1 MTRTVDYAVNSYQ
14 ICLGQTNI
22 DLIGSRDGDDFHDG
36 SAFFVELQVDEKPGF
51 RNRFRD
57 HWRQVEKFTLYFVR
71 DNELSNRNRGRVAC
85 EWNDSGRIQTKA

>member
-14 ICLGQTNI
+14 ICLGQTKI
-22 DLIGSRDGDDFHDG
+22 GLIGSRDGDDFYDG

-57 HWRQVEKFTLYFVR
+57 H
-71 DNELSNRNRGRVAC
+71 
-85 EWNDSGRIQTKA
+85 